1 LQLSVSVFLLD
12 DKFIS
17 DKKVFMQT
25 IDALQIM
32 FLVMMLPCL
41 ISCMQAKGNV
51 YPLDSKYVKS
61 EELNAKLDKIVQ
73 IKPELAEK
81 RIIGFSSAE
90 NLPVYALQLGNKN
103 AEKAILVIGQHHG
116 EEVIG
121 VNVSLAL
128 AEKLL
133 NNYSQED
140 KQSHLLE
147 NYQVWIIPTLNPEGF
162 RIVSSGILRTKRKNN
177 RDTNNNHKLDLRTD
191 GVDLN
196 RNYPIFWDMDS
207 ETEIN
212 SPYYKGSEPASESE
226 IQAIIALA
234 QQENFALA
242 IFLHS
247 SISGAYS
254 EKIYLPAR
262 SNDSELFQK
271 TQTLATIYAKEVKK
285 DYLKGTYEV
294 YVGNTSEVG
303 NARNFFFYRM
313 GTPAFLVEIGGQ
325 NKRGQSVIHPA
336 NAMLE
341 KIVDKN
347 VQAMLK
353 VFEELEKMKK
363 EK

>member
-1 LQLSVSVFLLD
+1 
-12 DKFIS
+12 
-17 DKKVFMQT
+17 MQT

-121 VNVSLAL
+121 VNISLAL

-234 QQENFALA
+234 QQQNFALA

-325 NKRGQSVIHPA
+325 NKRGQSVIHPP

-341 KIVDKN
+341 KIVEKN

>member
-1 LQLSVSVFLLD
+1 
-12 DKFIS
+12 
-17 DKKVFMQT
+17 
-25 IDALQIM
+25 
-32 FLVMMLPCL
+32 
-41 ISCMQAKGNV
+41 
-51 YPLDSKYVKS
+51 
-61 EELNAKLDKIVQ
+61 
-73 IKPELAEK
+73 
-81 RIIGFSSAE
+81 
-90 NLPVYALQLGNKN
+90 
-103 AEKAILVIGQHHG
+103 
-116 EEVIG
+116 
-121 VNVSLAL
+121 
-128 AEKLL
+128 
-133 NNYSQED
+133 
-140 KQSHLLE
+140 
-147 NYQVWIIPTLNPEGF
+147 
-162 RIVSSGILRTKRKNN
+162 
-177 RDTNNNHKLDLRTD
+177 
-191 GVDLN
+191 VDLN

-285 DYLKGTYEV
+285 DYLKGNYEV

-325 NKRGQSVIHPA
+325 NKRGQSVIHPP

-341 KIVDKN
+341 KIVEKN

>member
-1 LQLSVSVFLLD
+1 
-12 DKFIS
+12 
-17 DKKVFMQT
+17 MQT

-32 FLVMMLPCL
+32 FLVMVLPCVV
-41 ISCMQAKGNV
+41 SCVQAKGNV
-51 YPLDSKYVKS
+51 YPLDSKYVKA
-61 EELNAKLDKIVQ
+61 EELNAELDKIAQ
-73 IKPELAEK
+73 INPELAEK

-103 AEKAILVIGQHHG
+103 ASAAILVIGQHHG

-133 NNYSQED
+133 KNNPKEEN
-140 KQSHLLE
+140 QSHLLE

-162 RIVSSGILRTKRKNN
+162 RIVSSGMFRTKRKNN

-196 RNYPIFWDMDS
+196 RNYPIFWDMDP

-226 IQAIIALA
+226 IKAIIALA
-234 QQENFALA
+234 QQQNFALA

-247 SISGAYS
+247 SISGVYS

-262 SNDSELFQK
+262 GNDSELFQN
-271 TQTLATIYAKEVKK
+271 TYILATIYAKEVKK

-294 YVGNTSEVG
+294 YQGPTSEVG
-303 NARNFFFYRM
+303 NARNFFFQRM
-313 GTPAFLVEIGGQ
+313 KTPAFLVEIGGN
-325 NKRGQSVIHPA
+325 NKRGQSVIHPS

-341 KIVDKN
+341 KIVNKN
-347 VQAMLK
+347 VKALLK
-353 VFEELEKMKK
+353 VFEEMNKASKK
-363 EK
+363 